1 MVRIEHF
8 TNLDTNIDNLYNSI
22 KEELEKEKKSRSF
35 RRSKVK

>member
-22 KEELEKEKKSRSF
+22 KEELEKEKNLDRF
-35 RRSKVK
+35 GDQR